1 MKLEEVNKRTKEAVD
16 FLVAALESGHSE
28 VLTAYLGAMAKF
40 RQYSFGNIMLIA
52 RQKPDATNVAGL
64 RTWNSLGRF
73 VKRGEKGIF
82 ILAPMMGKKRNE
94 NEAAPEGDKKSD
106 GESHLYGFRAVYV
119 FDVTQTEGKD
129 LPALTE
135 VNGDVSG
142 YRECLFKFVE
152 SKRVEISFS
161 EQIAPAKGLSHG
173 GKITLL
179 SGMQPAEEFSTL
191 VHEIAH
197 EMLHRGERR
206 TVTTKPVRETEAE
219 AVAFVVC
226 QSVGLQ
232 NGTASQDY
240 IQLWHGDANLLRES
254 LEAVQQTATVILGA
268 LSPEDARN
276 EARITDASRSLD
288 AGVRST
294 LKMSNR
300 YEAWISEVQ
309 RALSSI
315 NMSMDD
321 WQSRWPFDFQAEY
334 KTGSKADDAAMKAN
348 RFWWHEQNKSLK
360 QDCHST
366 PNCWL
371 SRGHQ
376 GPCQPVNSNTHEAP
390 NYERGDYVKVEFPDE
405 TTGIGEWMWVRVTRC
420 DEQKKLVFGI
430 LDNEP
435 INNYEG
441 KIALGSELA
450 ISYSQIREHRKPTEF
465 TTQ

>member
-1 MKLEEVNKRTKEAVD
+1 
-16 FLVAALESGHSE
+16 LVTL
-28 VLTAYLGAMAKF
+28 
-40 RQYSFGNIMLIA
+40 SFGNIMLIA

-82 ILAPMMGKKRNE
+82 ILAPMVGEKRQE
-94 NEAAPEGDKKSD
+94 QEAPSEPDSKTN
-106 GESHLYGFRAVYV
+106 GEARLYGFRAVYV
-119 FDVTQTEGKD
+119 FDISQTEGKD

-142 YRECLFKFVE
+142 HRERLFKFVE
-152 SKRVEISFS
+152 SQSVELTFS
-161 EQIAPAKGLSHG
+161 ERIAPAKGLSHG

-206 TVTTKPVRETEAE
+206 TLTTKQVRETEAE
-219 AVAFVVC
+219 AVAFVVS

-240 IQLWHGDANLLRES
+240 IQLWHGDASLLRES
-254 LEAVQQTATVILGA
+254 LEAVQQTAAVILGA
-268 LSPEDARN
+268 ISPEV
-276 EARITDASRSLD
+276 
-288 AGVRST
+288 AGSQPTST
-294 LKMSNR
+294 VGPEWIEDGLRFKMEGMAHR
-300 YEAWISEVQ
+300 YEVWIEEVQ
-309 RALSSI
+309 KALGSI

-321 WQSRWPFDFQAEY
+321 WQSRWEFDFPSEY
-334 KTGSKADDAAMKAN
+334 KSGTKADDAAMKAN

-360 QDCHST
+360 QDCRLT

-371 SRGHQ
+371 PHGHQ
-376 GPCQPVNSNTHEAP
+376 GSCQPVNSDSHGNRLTAS
-390 NYERGDYVKVEFPDE
+390 YDRGDYVKVEFPDE

-420 DEQKKLVFGI
+420 DEEKQLVFGV

-435 INNYEG
+435 LNNYEG
-441 KIALGSELA
+441 RVMLRSEIAV
-450 ISYSQIREHRKPTEF
+450 SYSQIREHRKPTEF
-465 TTQ
+465 TRQ